1 MIEVVEE
8 EEAWR
13 LVSGR
18 DLSGA
23 EVAVAVAGRQAG
35 GGGGGGC
42 GVQWMVQG
50 LKQLARGRGGG
61 GGGNGDY

>member
-1 MIEVVEE
+1 MVEEE

-23 EVAVAVAGRQAG
+23 EVAVAGKQEGEEEEEVVWGAVDGAGTEVAS
-35 GGGGGGC
+35 
-42 GVQWMVQG
+42 
-50 LKQLARGRGGG
+50 
-61 GGGNGDY
+61 

>member
-1 MIEVVEE
+1 MVEE

-23 EVAVAVAGRQAG
+23 EVAVAVAGRLAG
-35 GGGGGGC
+35 GGGGGGG
-42 GVQWMVQG
+42 GV
-50 LKQLARGRGGG
+50 GGAVDG
-61 GGGNGDY
+61 AGTEAAS